1 MITSWPGPWQ
11 DIDDKTRRMLTTC
24 SQFSQRPTVS
34 LSYSYTGPPLPPDW
48 CAWGSPTITQCDR
61 WTPGRYPSV
70 ALGDTRHSLSRS
82 VDTPMPILD
91 HHGHACRGQFPR
103 SQLPMSRAACVC
115 GSVCVSANKILEC
128 CIVDRWGNPGDC
140 HTLERPP
147 QCLLACGSL
156 HAFAFLFEL
165 SVGLLWQFV
174 VCWWMCVCE
183 LVVVCLYV
191 FVWLSVRPC
200 VCMLL

>member
-1 MITSWPGPWQ
+1 M
-11 DIDDKTRRMLTTC
+11 
-24 SQFSQRPTVS
+24 
-34 LSYSYTGPPLPPDW
+34 
-48 CAWGSPTITQCDR
+48 
-61 WTPGRYPSV
+61 
-70 ALGDTRHSLSRS
+70 
-82 VDTPMPILD
+82 
-91 HHGHACRGQFPR
+91 
-103 SQLPMSRAACVC
+103 CVWEC
-115 GSVCVSANKILEC
+115 VCVSANKILEC

>member
-1 MITSWPGPWQ
+1 VLCLAEPCPTSLAQQEQLMITSWPGPWQ

-115 GSVCVSANKILEC
+115 GSVCVSQRTKYRNAASWTDGGIQGTA
-128 CIVDRWGNPGDC
+128 IR
-140 HTLERPP
+140 
-147 QCLLACGSL
+147 
-156 HAFAFLFEL
+156 
-165 SVGLLWQFV
+165 
-174 VCWWMCVCE
+174 
-183 LVVVCLYV
+183 
-191 FVWLSVRPC
+191 
-200 VCMLL
+200 